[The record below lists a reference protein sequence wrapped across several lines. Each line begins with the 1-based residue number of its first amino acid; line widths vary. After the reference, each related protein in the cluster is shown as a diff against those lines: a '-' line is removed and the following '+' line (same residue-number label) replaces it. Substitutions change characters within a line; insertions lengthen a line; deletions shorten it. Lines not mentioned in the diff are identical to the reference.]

1 MLEYT
6 LYSIL
11 RGIYKIVALLYN
23 LIYSMINDLSI
34 YKNVGNIVEN
44 AYILVGTFMVFR
56 IIITLLQM
64 LVDPDKVSDKQAG
77 AGKMLSRI
85 VVCFLL
91 LISFNTIYD
100 FMIYKVQPAII
111 GNDGFIMNFIEGGNS
126 SLSDNAD
133 GDKDNNSLTNIK
145 IGYKVAGS
153 VFSGILS
160 TEGINLSFTGLASRA
175 FDKIV
180 KVLGDGEDMNVCS
193 LVLTNK
199 FSLSNKANNKITDLL
214 HLIFNENIAQSL
226 APNDLG
232 GGAILYPTSLNYW
245 IANACAYIGIYD
257 TNFVTNIIAG
267 IGMLVFVAIM
277 CIDIVVRNLKI
288 IVLRVIAPI
297 AFICYLNPKDKIFSQ
312 WLKTF
317 ASVYFDLFLKL
328 FAIGLVSALMN
339 TEYVS
344 NMFNEPHPFKGIFFI
359 LGLLTFAKLLPSFI
373 SKLFGISGAGSF
385 KESFNMAKK
394 GFGLATAG
402 VAAAAVGGVSRGYAA
417 ASNIQKGEKG
427 RNWAIAKASLSGGLS
442 AGLSGARD
450 GWKGKGAS
458 SAISTAKSKS
468 RAYGDLLGAG
478 VSPKFKDMLKNRAA
492 ATFGIATEGEKLK
505 AQLEHIDEV
514 AKAQDDLMATGKKE
528 VGKDEKTQTTITGKN
543 LGKTRATS
551 RKFTVDELQQLQA
564 EGVAK
569 VKINGVETNI
579 NDAITAASKNGS
591 VELQSMAL
599 TANFNQLTSNIADA
613 RARSLSTVDVNMQF
627 GVDSN
632 NNGVNSNV
640 SLNISDAE
648 SSIKLLEKQATV
660 DLIDSGT
667 NEVVNAK
674 KKRLDDLIKNDTSG
688 LFSSDNLASIIEL
701 DFKDDT
707 WKAGANGQ
715 WYVDAYVN
723 ADGEKIYPSVENGA
737 IVYRD
742 NNGKLLSSTDLSDAG
757 YTMKATNIDKD
768 WLQKQLNND
777 ASLYSKLGDDVV
789 LHRDI
794 TKNSAEFIAGQKM
807 DEYRN
812 KTGK

>member
-1 MLEYT
+1 MI
-6 LYSIL
+6 SIAFYFIL
-11 RGIYKIVALLYN
+11 TGVYKVGVYLYN
-23 LIYSMINDLSI
+23 VLISLAVEGTDIFNINP
-34 YKNVGNIVEN
+34 VVEN

-64 LVDPDKVSDKQAG
+64 VIDPDKVSDKQAG

-91 LISFNTIYD
+91 LISFNTIYN
-100 FMIYKVQPAII
+100 FMIDKIQPAVI
-111 GNDGFIMNFIEGGNS
+111 GPDGFITNFVKVNYTTEPINP
-126 SLSDNAD
+126 N
-133 GDKDNNSLTNIK
+133 DKKASRYENLQP
-145 IGYKVAGS
+145 GYVVVGS
-153 VFSGILS
+153 VFSSLLDLN
-160 TEGINLSFTGLASRA
+160 TKFVSFTKSLVSSAVMPAPTKLVSLIANNVVDEKVCREAKDNEKGYKYDNYSELKKENSSLLYYPGLA
-175 FDKIV
+175 
-180 KVLGDGEDMNVCS
+180 
-193 LVLTNK
+193 
-199 FSLSNKANNKITDLL
+199 
-214 HLIFNENIAQSL
+214 
-226 APNDLG
+226 
-232 GGAILYPTSLNYW
+232 GGAILYMGSVNFYVGYV
-245 IANACAYIGIYD
+245 CALGEMYD
-257 TNFVTNIIAG
+257 LNFVINLIIGLA
-267 IGMLVFVAIM
+267 LVVFIFVM
-277 CIDIVVRNLKI
+277 CIEIVVRDLKI

-297 AFICYLNPKDKIFSQ
+297 AFICYLNPKDKIFNQ
-312 WLKTF
+312 WLKSF

-328 FAIGLVSALMN
+328 FSISLATTIITASSDKLTQKHIGVIL
-339 TEYVS
+339 
-344 NMFNEPHPFKGIFFI
+344 I
-359 LGLLTFAKLLPSFI
+359 LGILTFAKLLPSFI
-373 SKLFGISGAGSF
+373 SKIFGISGSGSF

-442 AGLSGARD
+442 AGFSGAKD

-478 VSPKFKDMLKNRAA
+478 VSPKFKDMFKNRAA

-528 VGKDEKTQTTITGKN
+528 AGKSQTTQTTITGKN

-613 RARSLSTVDVNMQF
+613 RAKGSDTVDVNMQF

-648 SSIKLLEKQATV
+648 SSIELLEKQATV
-660 DLIDSGT
+660 DLINSGT

-742 NNGKLLSSTDLSDAG
+742 NNGKLLSSADLSKAG

-794 TKNSAEFIAGQKM
+794 TKNSAEFIAAQKM

-812 KTGK
+812 KTKNN

>member
-1 MLEYT
+1 MI
-6 LYSIL
+6 SIAFYFIL
-11 RGIYKIVALLYN
+11 TGVYKVGVYLYN
-23 LIYSMINDLSI
+23 VLISLAVEGTDIFNINP
-34 YKNVGNIVEN
+34 VVEN

-64 LVDPDKVSDKQAG
+64 VIDPDKVSDKQAG

-91 LISFNTIYD
+91 LISFNTIYN
-100 FMIYKVQPAII
+100 FMIDKIQPAVI
-111 GNDGFIMNFIEGGNS
+111 GPDGFITNFVKVNYTTEPINP
-126 SLSDNAD
+126 N
-133 GDKDNNSLTNIK
+133 DKKASRYENLQP
-145 IGYKVAGS
+145 GYVVVGS
-153 VFSGILS
+153 VFSSLLDLN
-160 TEGINLSFTGLASRA
+160 TKFVSFTKSLVSSAVMPAPTKLVSLIANNVVDEKVCREAKDNEKGYKYDNYSELKKENSSLLYYPGLA
-175 FDKIV
+175 
-180 KVLGDGEDMNVCS
+180 
-193 LVLTNK
+193 
-199 FSLSNKANNKITDLL
+199 
-214 HLIFNENIAQSL
+214 
-226 APNDLG
+226 
-232 GGAILYPTSLNYW
+232 GGAILYMGSVNFYVGYV
-245 IANACAYIGIYD
+245 CALGEMYD
-257 TNFVTNIIAG
+257 LNFVINLIIGLA
-267 IGMLVFVAIM
+267 LVVFIFVM
-277 CIDIVVRNLKI
+277 CIEIVVRDLKI

-297 AFICYLNPKDKIFSQ
+297 AFICYLNPKDKIFNQ
-312 WLKTF
+312 WLKSF

-328 FAIGLVSALMN
+328 FSISLATTIITASSDKLTQKHIGVIL
-339 TEYVS
+339 
-344 NMFNEPHPFKGIFFI
+344 I
-359 LGLLTFAKLLPSFI
+359 LGILTFAKLLPSFI
-373 SKLFGISGAGSF
+373 SKIFGISGAGSF

-442 AGLSGARD
+442 AGLSGAKD

-478 VSPKFKDMLKNRAA
+478 VSPKLKDMFKNRAA

-505 AQLEHIDEV
+505 AQLQHIDEV
-514 AKAQDDLMATGKKE
+514 ANAQEDLSNTGKKE
-528 VGKDEKTQTTITGKN
+528 VGKDQTTQTTITGKN

-551 RKFTVDELQQLQA
+551 RKFTVDELQNLQA

-569 VKINGVETNI
+569 VKINGVETDI

-613 RARSLSTVDVNMQF
+613 RAKSLDTVDVNMQF

-648 SSIKLLEKQATV
+648 SSIKLLEKQAIT
-660 DLIDSGT
+660 DLINSGT

-674 KKRLDDLIKNDTSG
+674 KKRLDDLIKMDTSG

-742 NNGKLLSSTDLSDAG
+742 NNGKLLSSADLSKAG

-794 TKNSAEFIAGQKM
+794 TKNSAEFIAAQKM

-812 KTGK
+812 KTKNN